1 MKVFITGGAGYIGSH
16 TILELLRA
24 GHKVFS
30 CDNYS
35 NSSRESLKRV
45 CALADA
51 EIEESN
57 IDIRDRTTLS
67 NALSKFGPDAVIH
80 FAGLKSVGDSGRIPL
95 EYYDNNVVGTLRLL
109 EAMDEA
115 DCKHIVFSSSA
126 TVYGEPKYLPYD
138 EAHPLHPVNTY
149 GRTKLMAEQIIAD
162 WCCSRPSASAAL
174 LRYFN
179 PVGAHPSGLIGEDP
193 KGIPNNLMPFIAQVA
208 VGRRSHLSI
217 YGDDYETRDGTGE
230 RDYIHVVDL
239 ALAHVA
245 AVEFA
250 TADRGCD
257 AFNIGTGT
265 PYSVMD
271 MVRGVERAAS
281 RSIPTKVVGRREGDL
296 PSYFADVRKANE
308 RLGWR
313 ANLDLDEICL
323 SAWRWQSQNPNG
335 YGNDS

>member
-1 MKVFITGGAGYIGSH
+1 MRVFITGGAGYIGSH
-16 TILELLRA
+16 TILELLRV
-24 GHKVFS
+24 GHRVFS
-30 CDNYS
+30 CDNYC
-35 NSSRESLKRV
+35 NSSPESLKRV
-45 CALADA
+45 RRLANSDLEEANVDVRDGSKLANILA
-51 EIEESN
+51 EFS
-57 IDIRDRTTLS
+57 
-67 NALSKFGPDAVIH
+67 PDAVIH
-80 FAGLKSVGDSGRIPL
+80 FAGLKSVGASAQIPL
-95 EYYDNNVVGTLRLL
+95 EYYDNNVIGTLRLL
-109 EAMDEA
+109 EAMDGA
-115 DCKHIVFSSSA
+115 GCKKIVFSSSA
-126 TVYGEPKYLPYD
+126 TVYGEPQYLPYD
-138 EAHPLHPVNTY
+138 EAHPLNPVNTY

-162 WCCSRPSASAAL
+162 WCRSRPSASAAL

-179 PVGAHPSGLIGEDP
+179 PVGAHPSGHIGEDP
-193 KGIPNNLMPFIAQVA
+193 NGIPDNLMPFIAQVA

-217 YGDDYETRDGTGE
+217 YGDDYKTKDGTGE

-281 RSIPTKVVGRREGDL
+281 RSIPTKVIGRREGDL

-335 YGNDS
+335 YANDS